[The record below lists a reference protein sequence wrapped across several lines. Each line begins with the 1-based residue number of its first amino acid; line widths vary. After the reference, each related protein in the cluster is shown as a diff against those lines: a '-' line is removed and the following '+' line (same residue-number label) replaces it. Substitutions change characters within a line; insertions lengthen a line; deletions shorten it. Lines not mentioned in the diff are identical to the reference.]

1 MTTRINRPL
10 SPHLQVY
17 RWTLTMAMSILHRA
31 TGFALYAGTILLA
44 WGLLAVASGPTGFAT
59 FKAFIGSWFGLL
71 VLFGYT
77 WALVYHLL
85 SGLRHLVWDLGYAFG
100 EVERF
105 NLSRLVAAGSV
116 VLTLLIWIVGFTVGG
131 GR

>member
-1 MTTRINRPL
+1 
-10 SPHLQVY
+10 
-17 RWTLTMAMSILHRA
+17 MAMSILHRA
-31 TGFALYAGTILLA
+31 TGAALYAGTVLLA
-44 WGLLAVASGPTGFAT
+44 WWLLAAASGPTGFAT

-85 SGLRHLVWDLGYAFG
+85 SGIRHLVWDLGYAFG
-100 EVERF
+100 TTERF
-105 NLSRLVAAGSV
+105 AISRLVAAGSV
-116 VLTLLIWIVGFTVGG
+116 LLTLLIWIIGFMVGG